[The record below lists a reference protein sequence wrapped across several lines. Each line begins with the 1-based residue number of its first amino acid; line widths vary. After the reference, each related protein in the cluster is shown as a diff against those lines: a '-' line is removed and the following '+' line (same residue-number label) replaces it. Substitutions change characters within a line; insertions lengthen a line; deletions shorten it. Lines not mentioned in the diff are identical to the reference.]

1 MPHAV
6 SDSLVKLIALDQ
18 AAALLAE
25 FGAGAALFA
34 NGQLLEAQRIQAHT
48 AVTFWSAVLRA
59 VAPRPVRSGDDL
71 QYPVAAGPDRVAHRA
86 WQDDAAVAR
95 RAGVRKAVA
104 VDAKRT
110 ASKRRR
116 AGIRA

>member
-1 MPHAV
+1 MPHTV

-34 NGQLLEAQRIQAHT
+34 NGQLLEAQRIESRT

-59 VAPRPVRSGDDL
+59 VACKPVRSGDDL
-71 QYPVAAGPDRVAHRA
+71 QYPVAASPDRVAHRA

-95 RAGVRKAVA
+95 SARVRKAVA
-104 VDAKRT
+104 VDAKR
-110 ASKRRR
+110 AAPKGRR
-116 AGIRA
+116 AGIRR

>member
-1 MPHAV
+1 MPLTV

-34 NGQLLEAQRIQAHT
+34 NGQLLEAQRIEAHT
-48 AVTFWSAVLRA
+48 AATFWSAVLRA
-59 VAPRPVRSGDDL
+59 VACKPVPSGDDL
-71 QYPVAAGPDRVAHRA
+71 QYPVAAGPDRVTHRA

-95 RAGVRKAVA
+95 PARMRKAVA
-104 VDAKRT
+104 MDAKRT

-116 AGIRA
+116 VGIRG